1 MRPSVTSF
9 LHKSFSCCH
18 CIAAPY
24 IVKGRRTL
32 KANFMP
38 FSHEDKWSSG
48 KVLLSLQSTD
58 AQRNSLF
65 MTFAESALNFV
76 LVAAR
81 HSIVRTCF
89 IHKSK
94 QNRGFFFLFFKL
106 LFMYLKCQSDRL
118 SGPLIPASID
128 KLPSFVAGHKF
139 SASITRWKT
148 VTGFSYHGGTKQLAS
163 QHAWLVSTWAMI
175 LKQLLSDCYSQLLCN
190 RF

>member
-1 MRPSVTSF
+1 MRLSVTSF

-18 CIAAPY
+18 CIAALY
-24 IVKGRRTL
+24 IVKGRCTL

-58 AQRNSLF
+58 AERNSLF

-76 LVAAR
+76 LVAAH
-81 HSIVRTCF
+81 HSIVRTCS

-94 QNRGFFFLFFKL
+94 QDRGFFFI
-106 LFMYLKCQSDRL
+106 MYLKCQSDRI

-128 KLPSFVAGHKF
+128 KLPFFVAGHKF
-139 SASITRWKT
+139 SASITHWKT

-163 QHAWLVSTWAMI
+163 QHGWLVSTWAMI